1 MKFWQLTVFGLLA
14 FAMVARAED
23 DAAAAADPSAEPEA
37 EPEAEPASAEPEPE
51 VEPTAE
57 GHQHDHDDM
66 DHDHDDMDHDH
77 DTMDHDHDHDHD
89 HMDHDHM
96 GSRTDAGEEPATKGE
111 ASPNTKDPDN
121 GCGAF
126 QLSAALMVP
135 ALMALM
141 AH

>member
-23 DAAAAADPSAEPEA
+23 DAAAAAAEPSAEPEA

-57 GHQHDHDDM
+57 APPQTNDEVEE
-66 DHDHDDMDHDH
+66 
-77 DTMDHDHDHDHD
+77 DTE
-89 HMDHDHM
+89 
-96 GSRTDAGEEPATKGE
+96 TETEEEPATKGE